1 MRVVR
6 APALILVDA
15 ANPLAGKPFYVD
27 PASAAMVAARNANP
41 PNAELTSVANTP
53 QSYWLDQAFPPATV
67 GGTVARYTGAAQAA
81 GAMPV
86 LTLYGIP
93 HRDCGSYA
101 SGGFATGTDYRGWID
116 AGAVFGSVRATAD
129 PAASGWEALSS
140 ALGGKVLQPD
150 DGPQFATAKQVFNTN
165 YNGYTP
171 AVIVTPTSQLDVQ
184 KAMAFAAANNLKV
197 APRGGGHSYVGA
209 STANGAMVLDLRQ
222 LPGDINYD
230 ATTGRVTVTPAT
242 GLYAMHQVLAAAGR
256 GIPTGTCPTVGV
268 AGHALGGGLG
278 ANSRH
283 AGLLCDQLTS
293 ASVVLP
299 SGQAVTASATDHP
312 DLFWA
317 LRGGGGGNFGVTTS
331 LTFATFPSGDLDVVN
346 LNFPPQSFAQVLVG
360 WQNWLRTADRG
371 SWALADATVD
381 PLGTHCRILATCPA
395 GSGGSVAAA
404 IVSAVGT
411 QPTGTENHTF
421 NYLDLVRYLAV
432 GNLNPSPLGYVGG
445 SDVFTTITPATAQG
459 IASAVDAFPRGA
471 GRMLAIMHALDGA
484 LATVSPGATAFPWRR
499 QSALVQWYV
508 ETSGSPS
515 EATSWLN
522 TAHQA
527 VRAYSVGGYVNYLEV
542 NQPPARYFGP
552 NLSRL
557 SAVRQKYDPSR
568 VMFSGLNF

>member
-1 MRVVR
+1 MSEAPNDKTTRGVVD
-6 APALILVDA
+6 ILVYA
-15 ANPLAGKPFYVD
+15 TARLLLVVAV
-27 PASAAMVAARNANP
+27 SAAI
-41 PNAELTSVANTP
+41 
-53 QSYWLDQAFPPATV
+53 F
-67 GGTVARYTGAAQAA
+67 GVARLIGLTEFPVVVATLFGLII
-81 GAMPV
+81 AMP
-86 LTLYGIP
+86 LGI
-93 HRDCGSYA
+93 
-101 SGGFATGTDYRGWID
+101 W
-116 AGAVFGSVRATAD
+116 VFSPLRRRATA
-129 PAASGWEALSS
+129 AL
-140 ALGGKVLQPD
+140 AWP
-150 DGPQFATAKQVFNTN
+150 
-165 YNGYTP
+165 
-171 AVIVTPTSQLDVQ
+171 
-184 KAMAFAAANNLKV
+184 
-197 APRGGGHSYVGA
+197 
-209 STANGAMVLDLRQ
+209 
-222 LPGDINYD
+222 
-230 ATTGRVTVTPAT
+230 
-242 GLYAMHQVLAAAGR
+242 
-256 GIPTGTCPTVGV
+256 
-268 AGHALGGGLG
+268 GLG

-508 ETSGSPS
+508 ETSGSPP

>member
-1 MRVVR
+1 M
-6 APALILVDA
+6 
-15 ANPLAGKPFYVD
+15 
-27 PASAAMVAARNANP
+27 
-41 PNAELTSVANTP
+41 
-53 QSYWLDQAFPPATV
+53 
-67 GGTVARYTGAAQAA
+67 
-81 GAMPV
+81 
-86 LTLYGIP
+86 
-93 HRDCGSYA
+93 
-101 SGGFATGTDYRGWID
+101 
-116 AGAVFGSVRATAD
+116 
-129 PAASGWEALSS
+129 
-140 ALGGKVLQPD
+140 LQPD

-445 SDVFTTITPATAQG
+445 SDVFTTITRRPPRESPRRSTPFRVERAACWRSCTPSTARSPLCHRG
-459 IASAVDAFPRGA
+459 PR
-471 GRMLAIMHALDGA
+471 
-484 LATVSPGATAFPWRR
+484 
-499 QSALVQWYV
+499 
-508 ETSGSPS
+508 
-515 EATSWLN
+515 
-522 TAHQA
+522 
-527 VRAYSVGGYVNYLEV
+527 
-542 NQPPARYFGP
+542 
-552 NLSRL
+552 
-557 SAVRQKYDPSR
+557 PSR
-568 VMFSGLNF
+568 GVGSRRWCSGTSKHPAPRRKRLAGSTPHIKRCERIRLAAM

>member
-1 MRVVR
+1 
-6 APALILVDA
+6 
-15 ANPLAGKPFYVD
+15 LAREISRQTFLRG
-27 PASAAMVAARNANP
+27 
-41 PNAELTSVANTP
+41 
-53 QSYWLDQAFPPATV
+53 
-67 GGTVARYTGAAQAA
+67 AA
-81 GAMPV
+81 GA
-86 LTLYGIP
+86 L
-93 HRDCGSYA
+93 A
-101 SGGFATGTDYRGWID
+101 
-116 AGAVFGSVRATAD
+116 AGAVFGAVRATAD
-129 PAASGWEALSS
+129 PNTSGWDGLS
-140 ALGGKVLQPD
+140 AAIGGRVLRPD
-150 DGPQFATAKQVFNTN
+150 DGPRFATAKQVFNTN
-165 YNGYTP
+165 YNGFAP
-171 AVIVTPTSQLDVQ
+171 AAIITPTSPADVQ
-184 KAMAFAAANNLKV
+184 KAMAFAAAHNLKV

-222 LPGDINYD
+222 LPGEINYD
-230 ATTGRVTVTPAT
+230 AATGQVTVTPAT
-242 GLYAMHQVLAAAGR
+242 SLYAMHQALAGAGR
-256 GIPTGTCPTVGV
+256 GIPTGTCPSVGV

-299 SGQAVTASATDHP
+299 GSQAVTASATNNP

-331 LTFATFPSGDLDVVN
+331 LTFATFPTKDLDVVN

-360 WQNWLRTADRG
+360 WQNWLRTADRS
-371 SWALADATVD
+371 SWALADSTTDA
-381 PLGTHCRILATCPA
+381 LGTQCRIMATCPA
-395 GSGGSVAAA
+395 GSGNSVASA
-404 IVSAVGT
+404 IISTVGM

-432 GNLNPSPLGYVGG
+432 GNLTPSPLGYVGG
-445 SDVFTTITPATAQG
+445 SDVFPTITPAAAQG

-484 LATVSPGATAFPWRR
+484 LASVAPGATAFPWRR

-515 EATSWLN
+515 AATNWLN

-527 VRAYSVGGYVNYLEV
+527 VQPYSVGGYVNYLEA
-542 NQPPARYFGP
+542 NQPPSRYFGA

-557 SAVRQKYDPSR
+557 TAVCQKYDPGR